1 MELVPSF
8 QQLLQPLAGGLT
20 APSFASLVT
29 LLTGWIFA
37 HRRTVTRMIQAA
49 GETVGKHF
57 SSYHRLFSAARW
69 SLDRLGLIV
78 FGLIRPW
85 CGEVVM
91 LALDDTLARKRGL
104 KMFGTGMHYDPLSS
118 SRGKT
123 ITNWGHSWVVLGVIV
138 EFPFRKG
145 HYYCL
150 PILFR
155 MYLNQKSATKHRRA
169 YRSRPEFAVEM
180 LQVLC
185 GSHHNLHFHV
195 VADSA
200 YGGKSVLCHLPTNC
214 DLTSRLVKDAR
225 LYAAAPARQPGS
237 KGRPRLRGELLPTP
251 QAMLTTRC
259 RRVTLEIYGRRE
271 QARLTDQLAHVHA
284 APNRPLRVVAVEALQ
299 GGRGPEA
306 FYSTCAEA
314 TSEQV
319 LTWYAM
325 RWSIEV
331 TNHDAKQHLGFED
344 PQGWTRAAAQRT
356 APIAMLLYSLIV
368 LWFARTGH
376 RDWQP
381 LTSPWYTSKTEP
393 SFADMLRTLR
403 RQSLRH
409 SISQWALAGPGSRK
423 VQQLLENISA
433 LAT

>member
-1 MELVPSF
+1 M
-8 QQLLQPLAGGLT
+8 T

-29 LLTGWIFA
+29 LLTGWVFA
-37 HRRTVTRMIQAA
+37 HRRTITRMIQAA
-49 GETVGKHF
+49 GETASKHF

-78 FGLIRPW
+78 FELIRPW

-104 KMFGTGMHYDPLSS
+104 KMFGTGMHYDPLPS
-118 SRGKT
+118 SRGMA
-123 ITNWGHSWVVLGVIV
+123 ITNWGHSWVVRGVIV

-155 MYLNQKSATKHRRA
+155 MSLNQKSATQHRRA

-185 GSHHNLHFHV
+185 GSHHNLRFHV

-200 YGGKSVLCHLPTNC
+200 SGGQSVLCHWPTNC
-214 DLTSRLVKDAR
+214 DLTSRLVTDAR

-251 QAMLTTRC
+251 PAMLTARC

-271 QARLTDQLAHVHA
+271 QARLADQLAHVHA
-284 APNRPLRVVAVEALQ
+284 APNRPLPVVAVEALPE
-299 GGRGPEA
+299 GRGQEA
-306 FYSTCAEA
+306 FDSTCAEA

-319 LTWYAM
+319 LTGYAM

-331 TNHDAKQHLGFED
+331 TNYDAKQHLGFED

-356 APIAMLLYSLIV
+356 APIAMLLDS
-368 LWFARTGH
+368 
-376 RDWQP
+376 
-381 LTSPWYTSKTEP
+381 
-393 SFADMLRTLR
+393 
-403 RQSLRH
+403 
-409 SISQWALAGPGSRK
+409 
-423 VQQLLENISA
+423 
-433 LAT
+433 